1 MSYPIE
7 DNTNKSN
14 LKESSYVNEAH
25 KDEFYKFLCSEN
37 IGHLRSSFPNNFT
50 LNNFKKLTANNIEN
64 DFKLLTKQ
72 DVEAVLLVMS
82 KLKPVDALKSSTN
95 LKKKSEMNLLTPP
108 TPSIR
113 HHRVSRQFS
122 DQVYIARRGSVNC
135 LKSICKR
142 DRDMNFQASESFHSE
157 SNLVRLKNSSL
168 NKSDPSLN
176 TSFKELS
183 ISRRN
188 SATPNLL
195 KQGNVIGKSNTHL
208 NFPNVN
214 HPTYLNRPLSPA
226 PNSYV
231 TSQCAD
237 ASPTST
243 LSPQPSSHQ
252 FVFNTSN
259 SSGCNSPV
267 IQHQQYNAPP
277 STALHHNNI
286 VGPTSLSRTVLQTL
300 DNSRRWSV
308 ASIPSSGYG
317 TNTPSSVLSSSSCS
331 SQDHLHQLM
340 SGAHHQQYSSLH
352 TSNNTIYAD
361 KYCSNE
367 SINDETLQVTKH
379 HRRNRTRSLENLEV
393 CNYDNEVMIL
403 NNVYQELFPN
413 AVLQMQESLKNFIQ
427 SREES
432 TEMCQDAAWSFV
444 QIQLLTMAK
453 DCLRCSREKRINSQ
467 YFLKLSES
475 ISALVE
481 EAKEKSIGSSYQPTE
496 KLIKRFMM
504 IIARSARLLECLEFS
519 PEDYYELISNV
530 ENDLKIQQQ
539 ENTQQHNCNLE
550 QKVPQY
556 IMSRLGMTSDEII
569 MKNKPIK
576 FSLESSSSSEGEVN
590 EAEQTRITE
599 ADFRTIKLISNGAYG
614 AVYLVKRKDTEE
626 RYAMKKINK
635 KNLGLRNQIMQVF
648 HERDI
653 LTFVENPFV
662 VSLYCSF
669 QTENHLCMVLEYVE
683 GGDVATLLKNLI
695 VLPNELAQLYFAE
708 TVLALEYLHEYGI
721 VHRDLKPDNLLI
733 TAMGHIKLT
742 DFGLSKV
749 GLMSKTT
756 NFYENNKS
764 EKTDQFQDQ
773 QIFGTPQYIAPEVIM
788 NTGYGKCV
796 DYWSAGICLYEF
808 LVGCPPFYASTPQ
821 ELFDVIVDSD
831 EEILFPTDDE
841 EDGEEEFSIIAQ
853 DLILKLLVKD
863 PVNRLGFNGAAEV
876 KAHAYF
882 DGLNWNNMLL
892 EKAFWVPSFE
902 NDEDTSFFDTRSDR
916 YDHSNPKV
924 VATDS
929 SFSSHVSTDIS
940 KSQSSNVVSQSNASI
955 CVDSTNEDDDNSKL
969 RVSLKRFDSCNRK
982 YSLSLQSCRSS
993 SNASSTPGTPRS
1005 KSRIDCST
1013 PDNTDVSKLVSYP
1026 SDPNIFNK
1034 SLSIIA
1040 SNASDS
1046 CSKDESKGEGVLVN
1060 SLSGSES
1067 SWNESITEDKKRAN
1081 TSIKTLQSTPKNV
1094 LSSTPIKD
1102 QRKIR
1107 SMSADCALMES
1118 SDCSF
1123 DQTAT
1128 KKPEKDRA
1136 AGDAGNNETFYTPD
1150 SNKPLH
1156 LSPVKKVT
1164 RQQAVGKHS
1173 FQPTMTSSPR
1183 HRRLSSHS
1191 STGSLNHLMSASP
1204 THQPTFNKVGSPTT
1218 NKPTRSSSVFT
1229 PHISSLPVEKLMDP
1243 CIVQPRKQLQSPT
1256 RMSPCS
1262 SVSSCGDEI
1271 TMKPIVELTARR
1283 HHRRLHH
1290 TCSGPSLHHNPHPT
1304 SHKVKRSRSIKKS
1317 IYKSSSVSSLQ
1328 LIIPSMD
1335 LETSLPPSPLA
1346 SPHNHEFRSNASMT
1360 SQLTTTIRVSNPSSS
1375 RDSSPGRNSAK
1386 NFPRSF
1392 SPVRGNARPP
1402 IKLKISGKTK
1412 SGLGFKLKQ
1421 IPVYMENK
1429 PDSFI
1434 LHHIVESID
1443 EDGEAYKL
1451 GLRVGDLVTHINNQ
1465 VIQGMIHSDV
1475 IHLIYKSPVSN
1486 QAEKTITI
1494 NAVPLSST
1502 SIKTGRKKTVKS
1514 SSSSR
1519 RPYRLLRRRYNVAR
1533 VVRLH
1538 DNQQSCTT
1546 LHQPANNTARLS
1558 YGAPTRYLNQLGR
1571 NKSTKRR
1578 RELLRQKR
1586 NSNTADGLRGKSP
1599 LLQQPQSSNRRIPPQ
1614 GCSNEKKEAK
1624 SKSLSEKQQNPLK
1637 KMLQGSL
1644 FSKNDEPKAETQS
1657 SEKVKTTS
1665 RPFSLQCMTSRGI
1678 RRRKSVG
1685 CQQMPL
1691 SPLARSNNMPCD
1703 KTDDHTKTVVRKNSK
1718 KLND

>member
-1 MSYPIE
+1 MSLPKE
-7 DNTNKSN
+7 DNNKPVFS
-14 LKESSYVNEAH
+14 ESSNVVKTH
-25 KDEFYKFLCSEN
+25 KDELYQFLCSEN
-37 IGHLRSSFPNNFT
+37 IGHLRSSFPDNFT
-50 LNNFKKLTANNIEN
+50 LQNLMKLTASSIEN
-64 DFKLLTKQ
+64 DFKISTKE
-72 DVEAVLLVMS
+72 DVEAILLVVT
-82 KLKPVDALKSSTN
+82 KLKPLDAIKSSTS
-95 LKKKSEMNLLTPP
+95 LKKKSDMNLLTPP
-108 TPSIR
+108 TPMVSTR
-113 HHRVSRQFS
+113 HHRISRQFS
-122 DQVYIARRGSVNC
+122 DQVYSIARRGSVNC

-188 SATPNLL
+188 SATPNSL
-195 KQGNVIGKSNTHL
+195 KQGNLVAKSS
-208 NFPNVN
+208 
-214 HPTYLNRPLSPA
+214 TYLNYPNSNQLSYSNRPLSPA
-226 PNSYV
+226 PASYM
-231 TSQCAD
+231 TSHCAE
-237 ASPTST
+237 ASPAST
-243 LSPQPSSHQ
+243 LSPQPSNHQ
-252 FVFNTSN
+252 FVFNTNN
-259 SSGCNSPV
+259 SSTCNSPT
-267 IQHQQYNAPP
+267 IQHSNNIP
-277 STALHHNNI
+277 LHHNNI

-340 SGAHHQQYSSLH
+340 SGPHYQQYSSLH
-352 TSNNTIYAD
+352 TANNSVYAD

-379 HRRNRTRSLENLEV
+379 HRRSRARSLENLEI

-403 NNVYQELFPN
+403 NNMYQEKFPK
-413 AVLQMQESLKNFIQ
+413 AVIHMQESLKNFIQ

-432 TEMCQDAAWSFV
+432 TEMCQDPAWSFV

-453 DCLRCSREKRINSQ
+453 DCLRCSREKRMSSK
-467 YFLKLSES
+467 YFLKLSEN
-475 ISALVE
+475 ISALVV
-481 EAKEKSIGSSYQPTE
+481 EAKEKSVGSSYQSTE

-519 PEDYYELISNV
+519 PENYYELIANV
-530 ENDLKIQQQ
+530 ENDLKIQQEQ
-539 ENTQQHNCNLE
+539 KNTVNLE
-550 QKVPQY
+550 QNVPQY
-556 IMSRLGMTSDEII
+556 IMGRLGMTSNEINLL
-569 MKNKPIK
+569 KKPSK
-576 FSLESSSSSEGEVN
+576 WSLESSSSSSDSSEGN
-590 EAEQTRITE
+590 EAEQSRVTE

-635 KNLGLRNQIMQVF
+635 KNLGLRNQIKQVF

-662 VSLYCSF
+662 VSLACSF
-669 QTENHLCMVLEYVE
+669 QTEHHLCMVMEYVE
-683 GGDVATLLKNLI
+683 GGDVATLIKNLT
-695 VLPNELAQLYFAE
+695 VLPNCIAQLYFAE

-756 NFYENNKS
+756 NFFENNKS
-764 EKTDQFQDQ
+764 GKTHQFQDQ

-808 LVGCPPFYASTPQ
+808 LVGMPPFYANTPQ
-821 ELFDVIVDSD
+821 ELFDIIVDSD
-831 EEILFPTDDE
+831 EEIEFPDDE
-841 EDGEEEFSIIAQ
+841 DENEEEFSIIAQ
-853 DLILKLLVKD
+853 DLILKLLVRD

-876 KAHAYF
+876 KSHAYF
-882 DGLNWNNMLL
+882 EGLNWVNLL
-892 EKAFWVPSFE
+892 MEKAYWVPSFE
-902 NDEDTSFFDTRSDR
+902 NDEDTSFFDSRSDR

-940 KSQSSNVVSQSNASI
+940 KSQSSNAVNQSTTSI
-955 CVDSTNEDDDNSKL
+955 CVDSTNEDDDSSKL

-1013 PDNTDVSKLVSYP
+1013 PDNTEVSNLVSYP

-1040 SNASDS
+1040 SNVSES
-1046 CSKDESKGEGVLVN
+1046 CNKDESKGEGVTMN

-1067 SWNESITEDKKRAN
+1067 SWNESINFSEE
-1081 TSIKTLQSTPKNV
+1081 TSQVNVSTKALHSTPKKDQM
-1094 LSSTPIKD
+1094 LSSTPNKD
-1102 QRKIR
+1102 QRKMR
-1107 SMSADCALMES
+1107 SMSADCALMEN

-1123 DQTAT
+1123 DQNQTSSN
-1128 KKPEKDRA
+1128 KPENKKA
-1136 AGDAGNNETFYTPD
+1136 SGDASINETFYTTEP
-1150 SNKPLH
+1150 NKLLT

-1164 RQQAVGKHS
+1164 RQQAIGKHT

-1191 STGSLNHLMSASP
+1191 STGSLNHLMIASP

-1218 NKPTRSSSVFT
+1218 TKPTRSSSVFT

-1243 CIVQPRKQLQSPT
+1243 SITQPRKQLSPS

-1271 TMKPIVELTARR
+1271 TMKPIVEIHNRR
-1283 HHRRLHH
+1283 HRRLHH
-1290 TCSGPSLHHNPHPT
+1290 TCSGPSLHHTSPHHT
-1304 SHKVKRSRSIKKS
+1304 VKRSRSVKKNM
-1317 IYKSSSVSSLQ
+1317 YKSSSVSSLQ
-1328 LIIPSMD
+1328 LIIPSME

-1375 RDSSPGRNSAK
+1375 RDSSPGRSSAK

-1392 SPVRGNARPP
+1392 SPVRGNAKPP
-1402 IKLKISGKTK
+1402 IQLKISGKIK
-1412 SGLGFKLKQ
+1412 NIGLGFKLKQ

-1443 EDGEAYKL
+1443 EDGNAYKL

-1486 QAEKTITI
+1486 QVDKTITI

-1502 SIKTGRKKTVKS
+1502 SIKTGRKKTIKHS
-1514 SSSSR
+1514 NLPR
-1519 RPYRLLRRRYNVAR
+1519 KPYRLLRRRYNVAR

-1558 YGAPTRYLNQLGR
+1558 YGAPTRYLNPLGR
-1571 NKSTKRR
+1571 NKSSTKRR

-1614 GCSNEKKEAK
+1614 GGSSEKKEVK
-1624 SKSLSEKQQNPLK
+1624 SKSLGEKQQNPLV

-1644 FSKNDEPKAETQS
+1644 SLKHDEAKTETSS

-1665 RPFSLQCMTSRGI
+1665 RPFSLQCMSSRGI

-1703 KTDDHTKTVVRKNSK
+1703 KIDDQTKTVVRKNSK